1 MFAYGW
7 RRSAYGSDG
16 AVSQPGWAA
25 KQPTRLRKLTPPL
38 PEPASGACGL
48 SSAVPLS
55 SAIHSNLDLRSLPS
69 PLPSVTVLSSSP
81 SRSFISTRPH
91 ASLLPIPPPLEQAS
105 AAHLLFSSS
114 SIATNTMLGS
124 PLHPASL
131 VDPSLHSPAL
141 MELIDIEMG
150 RSLIGEYTLSYIL
163 SIR

>member
-81 SRSFISTRPH
+81 
-91 ASLLPIPPPLEQAS
+91 
-105 AAHLLFSSS
+105 
-114 SIATNTMLGS
+114 
-124 PLHPASL
+124 PAVL
-131 VDPSLHSPAL
+131 
-141 MELIDIEMG
+141 
-150 RSLIGEYTLSYIL
+150 
-163 SIR
+163 